1 MIFSVVMCKYM
12 LLMSFNVCAHAL
24 EYEFKKTEEKKKIV
38 KVKFKSASER
48 ARYDKWYG
56 MRSSF
61 YECNFLC
68 VEG

>member
-1 MIFSVVMCKYM
+1 MHWNMNLKDRR
-12 LLMSFNVCAHAL
+12 
-24 EYEFKKTEEKKKIV
+24 EKKIV